1 MPELK
6 SKPKDTMG
14 LRSQK
19 SREAL
24 RGALLSELGEKT
36 FQDITVKELTAN
48 ARIGYATF
56 FRHYEGLDELLV
68 DLAKEQIDKM
78 VYDVLPVMEQQDT
91 LSACRAMCTFIH
103 DNWAVW
109 SILLTGGA
117 SESIRQELMQ
127 LSTNYAGLQTQFS
140 STLPDDLG
148 ITLSVS
154 TTIELL
160 IWWLRQA
167 EPHPIE
173 ELAQLINE
181 IIHTRLLQSRK
192 A

>member
-6 SKPKDTMG
+6 TKPKDTMG

-24 RGALLSELGEKT
+24 RAALLSELGEKT

-91 LSACRAMCTFIH
+91 LSACRSMCTFIH

-154 TTIELL
+154 TT
-160 IWWLRQA
+160 
-167 EPHPIE
+167 
-173 ELAQLINE
+173 AQI
-181 IIHTRLLQSRK
+181 T

>member
-1 MPELK
+1 
-6 SKPKDTMG
+6 
-14 LRSQK
+14 
-19 SREAL
+19 
-24 RGALLSELGEKT
+24 
-36 FQDITVKELTAN
+36 
-48 ARIGYATF
+48 
-56 FRHYEGLDELLV
+56 
-68 DLAKEQIDKM
+68 
-78 VYDVLPVMEQQDT
+78 MEQQDT

-167 EPHPIE
+167 EPRPIE
-173 ELAQLINE
+173 EVAQLINE